1 MEKIVSDMLAPVA
14 RSFISDWG
22 FALAMKVGKWL
33 DARIPSM
40 AVRAVL
46 GLLLGL
52 TTIFL
57 IVIVTGLAGF

>member
-1 MEKIVSDMLAPVA
+1 MEKVVSDMLAPIV
-14 RSFISDWG
+14 RSFISDRG
-22 FALAMKVGKWL
+22 FALAMKLGKWL
-33 DARIPSM
+33 DAKIPNV

-52 TTIFL
+52 TTIFS